1 MALVET
7 LGCDAWFARCS
18 PALQQLL
25 LAHGHELALGAG
37 QWLFRRGDAE
47 ADLCCVLEGALR
59 VGSLRADGREALLA
73 RVEPVQWF
81 GEIALLDGQARTH
94 DAQAEGAARVWRVP
108 AARLL
113 PALEAQPALWREVAQ
128 LACAKL
134 RLMFEALEDIALLP
148 LAARLAKRLLLQAQ
162 AYGSREPQPRLR
174 LAQEHLALMLG
185 VSRQSINKALGELE
199 AQGLLRRHYGEIELL
214 DVAALKQLAQA

>member
-7 LGCDAWFARCS
+7 LARDAWFARCS

-25 LAHGHELALGAG
+25 VAHGHELALGAG
-37 QWLFRRGDAE
+37 QLLFRRGDAE

-81 GEIALLDGQARTH
+81 GEIALIDGQARTH
-94 DAQAEGAARVWRVP
+94 DAVAEGAARVWRVP
-108 AARLL
+108 AARLV
-113 PALEAQPALWREVAQ
+113 PALDAQPQLWREVAQ

-162 AYGSREPQPRLR
+162 AYGSRSAQPRLR

-185 VSRQSINKALGELE
+185 VSRQSVNKALGELE

-214 DVAALKQLAQA
+214 DVAALQRLAQE